1 MPKQN
6 NANAKRKGLRTQKR
20 KHTRPVLTGGSGVTW
35 LEFFS
40 GKRSTQRRNSSNT
53 RRYSRKRASSNRR

>member
-6 NANAKRKGLRTQKR
+6 NTKANRKGSRTQKR

-35 LEFFS
+35 LEFLS
-40 GKRSTQRRNSSNT
+40 GKRSTQRR
-53 RRYSRKRASSNRR
+53 SRKRANSNRH